1 MIAAMLVVPA
11 MNVSADAMDITD
23 YVPVQNGTYL
33 DGKIT
38 KITSYNG
45 TNYDYGVEINEL
57 EDNIF
62 EFYTKDSRATIP
74 SSVARPQGGLQ
85 YDLNNKPITKGDKY
99 VFVIK
104 VRKVNESD
112 VVPNLVFGIA
122 DATMGGK
129 DAGWGW
135 KAQTVYACDITSTE
149 WQTVVQEIEIPYNG
163 TAKTCAI
170 LGLGAGCT
178 HDAYKGKTEYEFRPG
193 AAVEIDMDSLYLG
206 SLSAYD
212 MSFELSSS
220 EASVG
225 ETISGTASVVDRAGQ
240 SADYDQSFTY
250 YVTDE
255 EGYVAEG
262 FEITEPTEGE
272 VEIKAGAAVTPGNYV
287 VLAVSDVYEGFQKAL
302 PISIAYGDTTD
313 ADGKY
318 IKVTADGDTVV
329 GLTNKITF
337 TASVEKDGEVVDYT
351 EEFTWSA
358 VNSDKMTVCD
368 SITLTPSEDTKS
380 AELSMEMSTPEGTYY
395 IMVTSGNM
403 NTLFEITVDK
413 SGDIENITSQIT
425 EKKETELSDGME
437 TYLAVLELSDSL
449 AASADAS
456 SLAKVLTETS
466 KDEDITEYDT
476 AKLKEYFVKCAV
488 VSLYSKNENAVSL
501 YDEEGRF
508 EYAQELKLSE
518 MDKDAVTI
526 WELFGNDEDA
536 EGALISK
543 EGRLALQKS
552 LADSGIYNAYDFA
565 DKVKENVL
573 LYTLAYPD
581 VMGFGYV
588 ETVLT
593 EENLGAVGIDAE
605 DYLALSDK
613 SSANESVAGT
623 LYTLAELEEAL
634 KDASEEEE
642 EIKPSGSS
650 RPSGGGGGFVGSYT
664 SPKKDKDEE
673 KEEAKEETAI
683 DIDTVFDDVPSNHW
697 ACGDIYFLRELG
709 VVNGVNDTSFDPD
722 GVVTREQFLKMLVTA
737 FKVSASGAD
746 ASFTDVDNSAWYAP
760 YVKIGLGSGII
771 NGMSDGSFGVGKA
784 VTRQDACV
792 MLVRALGLDTSAEAT
807 LFFADADKIAP
818 YAKNSV
824 GALSEYSIINGFT
837 DNTFRGT
844 EVCSRAQAAKII
856 SGAITIYNA
865 IISGGGNK

>member
-1 MIAAMLVVPA
+1 MIATMLVVPA
-11 MNVSADAMDITD
+11 INVSADAMDITD

-62 EFYTKDSRATIP
+62 EFYTKDTRATVP
-74 SSVARPQGGLQ
+74 SAVTRPQGGLQ

-122 DATMGGK
+122 DAAMGGK

-163 TAKTCAI
+163 TANTCAI

-178 HDAYKGKTEYEFRPG
+178 HDSYKGKTEYEFRPG

-212 MSFELSSS
+212 MTFELSSS
-220 EASVG
+220 DACVG
-225 ETISGTASVVDRAGQ
+225 ETLTGTASVVDRAGQ

-262 FEITEPTEGE
+262 FEITEPNEGE

-313 ADGKY
+313 ADGKS
-318 IKVTADGDTVV
+318 IKVISDGDTVV

-351 EEFTWSA
+351 EAFTWSA

-380 AELSMEMSTPEGTYY
+380 AELSLEMSTPEATYY
-395 IMVTSGNM
+395 IMVTSGSM

-508 EYAQELKLSE
+508 EYAQELNLSE

-526 WELFGNDEDA
+526 WKLFGNDEAA
-536 EGALISK
+536 EDALISK

-552 LADSGIYNAYDFA
+552 ITDSGIYNAYDFA
-565 DKVKENVL
+565 DKVKENIL

-593 EENLGAVGIDAE
+593 EENLGAVGIDTE
-605 DYLALSDK
+605 DYIALADK

-673 KEEAKEETAI
+673 KEVI

-746 ASFTDVDNSAWYAP
+746 AAFTDVDNSAWYAP